1 MTEITERPRSI
12 HDHAKDIARRFF
24 KHENGTLFLVLLALI
39 GTVAFV
45 TKGLAVSR
53 ANIANVLL
61 QSSIRGVASVGQ
73 AFVILTAGID
83 LSVGGVGLLASVLGA
98 ALMTRTTY
106 MNLVGFP
113 MSVLVV
119 VPIMILAGT
128 IVGLINGVMISRV
141 GMPALIMTLGVWQVA
156 KGVGFAICQGSSI
169 GRLPDSIAFLGA
181 GNISGIPTPVIVF
194 VCVALI
200 GYFILN
206 HTSFGR
212 SVYAVGGNPVSAWL
226 SGINT
231 RNIIFAVYV
240 ISGFLAG
247 LAGVMITGRV
257 LSASM
262 RSLVGLELDTI
273 GAVSIGGVS
282 LMGGRGNLMGVI
294 IGVLIIGV
302 INNGMSILG
311 AGPDMK
317 DIAKG
322 VIIITAVA
330 IDILG
335 RRRGG

>member
-1 MTEITERPRSI
+1 MAEVER
-12 HDHAKDIARRFF
+12 AKSFIDTARDNARRFF
-24 KHENGTLFLVLLALI
+24 RHENGTLFLVLLALI

-83 LSVGGVGLLASVLGA
+83 LSVGGAGLLASVLGA

-141 GMPALIMTLGVWQVA
+141 GMPALIMTLGMWQVA
-156 KGVGFAICQGSSI
+156 KGVGFTICQGSSI
-169 GRLPDSIAFLGA
+169 GRLPDGIAFLGA

-200 GYFILN
+200 GYFILY

-212 SVYAVGGNPVSAWL
+212 SVYAVGGNPVGAWL

-231 RNIIFAVYV
+231 RNIILSVYV
-240 ISGFLAG
+240 LSGFLAG

-273 GAVSIGGVS
+273 GAVCIGGVS
-282 LMGGRGNLMGVI
+282 LMGGRGNLIGVI

-302 INNGMSILG
+302 INNGMSIMG